1 MRELILKQLFM
12 TLAAAALGA
21 LSLATLGLAQEP
33 PQIQQPY
40 ERSEISEK
48 DLRAFAKCYV
58 EFHKIR
64 AEYEPALQGAGSPQ
78 EKSKIE
84 REAVAK
90 FGKAVEKQGLTLQ
103 SYAQIF
109 KSVSTDEQL
118 RDKAMKLIAEERGKS

>member
-1 MRELILKQLFM
+1 MRSLMPKQSVIV
-12 TLAAAALGA
+12 LAAAALGWTS
-21 LSLATLGLAQEP
+21 LSGLGMAQEP

-40 ERSEISEK
+40 EQTEVSEK
-48 DLRAFAKCYV
+48 DLRAFAKCYI

-64 AEYEPALQGAGSPQ
+64 AQYEPALLGARSPQ
-78 EKSKIE
+78 EKGKIE
-84 REAVAK
+84 REAVEK

-118 RDKAMKLIAEERGKS
+118 RDKAMKLINEERAKS